1 MNVLYMK
8 LIYIVLF
15 IVSFFVGC
23 FFLYLSPMEHKT
35 VFVYPT
41 PDNVNKI
48 QYKNSE
54 NECFNFTAKLV
65 NCTGRNAKEIPV

>member
-1 MNVLYMK
+1 
-8 LIYIVLF
+8 
-15 IVSFFVGC
+15 
-23 FFLYLSPMEHKT
+23 MEHKT